1 MLFLTFLYGLL
12 IGSFLNVIIYRIP
25 RNESIIFPGSHCPSC
40 GASLHFFDLIP
51 VVSYIMLGGK
61 CRYCKCHISPRY
73 PVVELLTASLITFQ
87 AWRQGLSLSF
97 FLFAALT
104 AILVAVTV
112 IDYDCQIIPDSLV
125 LLIAILGA
133 LHLFFVLAPSYGS
146 AVLLDRAAG
155 FLLGGG
161 LFFLIAVV
169 SRGGMGGGDIKLA
182 AALGLWFG
190 WKELLLLVFAAF
202 IFGAVV
208 SVFLLLTHIK
218 GRKEG
223 IPFGPFLALSAY
235 LVSLYGSEL
244 MNWYLR
250 TFFIR

>member
-1 MLFLTFLYGLL
+1 ML
-12 IGSFLNVIIYRIP
+12 S
-25 RNESIIFPGSHCPSC
+25 
-40 GASLHFFDLIP
+40 
-51 VVSYIMLGGK
+51 GK
-61 CRYCKCHISPRY
+61 CRYCKSPISPRY
-73 PVVELLTASLITFQ
+73 PIVELMTATLITIQ
-87 AWRQGLSLSF
+87 AWRQGITLSF

-104 AILVAVTV
+104 AVLVAAAM

-125 LLIAILGA
+125 VLIAILGA
-133 LHLFFVLAPSYGS
+133 VNLFFVLLPTFGR
-146 AVLLDRAAG
+146 AVLIDRAAG

-182 AALGLWFG
+182 AVLGLWFG

-202 IFGAVV
+202 IFGAIV
-208 SVFLLLTHIK
+208 SVFLLVTHIK

-223 IPFGPFLALSAY
+223 IPFGPFLAISAY
-235 LVSLYGSEL
+235 LVSLFGSEL

-250 TFFIR
+250 TFFIH

>member
-1 MLFLTFLYGLL
+1 MLLLVFLYGLL
-12 IGSFLNVIIYRIP
+12 IGSFLNVLIYRIP
-25 RNESIIFPGSHCPSC
+25 RNESIVFPGSHCPDC

-51 VVSYIMLGGK
+51 VVSYLMLSGK
-61 CRYCKCHISPRY
+61 CRYCKSPISPRY
-73 PVVELLTASLITFQ
+73 PLVELMTAALITIQ
-87 AWRQGLSLSF
+87 AWRQGITLSF
-97 FLFAALT
+97 FLFASLT
-104 AILVAVTV
+104 AILVAVTM
-112 IDYDCQIIPDSLV
+112 IDYDCQIIPDSFV
-125 LLIAILGA
+125 LLITILGA
-133 LHLFFVLAPSYGS
+133 LHLFFVLLPSYGS
-146 AVLLDRAAG
+146 GILLDRAAG

-202 IFGAVV
+202 VLGALV
-208 SVFLLLTHIK
+208 SVLLLLTHIK

-244 MNWYLR
+244 LNWYIR
-250 TFFIR
+250 TFFTG

>member
-1 MLFLTFLYGLL
+1 MLLLVFLYGLL
-12 IGSFLNVIIYRIP
+12 VGSFLNVLIYRIP
-25 RNESIIFPGSHCPSC
+25 RNESIVFPGSHCPSC

-61 CRYCKCHISPRY
+61 CRYCKGPISPRY
-73 PVVELLTASLITFQ
+73 PIVELVTASLITVQ
-87 AWRQGLSLSF
+87 AWRRGINPSF

-104 AILVAVTV
+104 AILVAVTM

-125 LLIAILGA
+125 LLITILGA
-133 LHLFFVLAPSYGS
+133 LHLYYVLLPSFGK

-190 WKELLLLVFAAF
+190 WKELLLLIFTAF
-202 IFGAVV
+202 VTGAIV
-208 SVFLLLTHIK
+208 SVFLLVTHIK

-223 IPFGPFLALSAY
+223 IPFGPFLAFSAY

-250 TFFIR
+250 TFFIG